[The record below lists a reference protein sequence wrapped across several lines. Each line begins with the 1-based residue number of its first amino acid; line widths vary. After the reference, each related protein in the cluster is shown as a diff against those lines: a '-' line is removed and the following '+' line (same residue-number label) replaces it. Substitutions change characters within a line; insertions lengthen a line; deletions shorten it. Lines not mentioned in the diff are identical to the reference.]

1 MSSDVEID
9 NGERENGG
17 GEGVCVY
24 VCVVSVCVCVWGGG
38 GGSRSDGCGYKQTLA
53 SPPYIYHRY
62 RNELGKHEIDVED

>member
-24 VCVVSVCVCVWGGG
+24 CLCVCVWGGG
-38 GGSRSDGCGYKQTLA
+38 RRSDGCGYKQTLA